1 MARPRL
7 TKTVRIKWAVMTDE
21 KYVSGP
27 GGKIAWTYDRKEA
40 EKTAKVV
47 GGRVVDADKLSS
59 AAWRAKHVTNRLRR
73 RARSKVSSR

>member
-1 MARPRL
+1 MRM

-21 KYVSGP
+21 KYISGP

-40 EKTAKVV
+40 EKHAKLL

-59 AAWRAKHVTNRLRR
+59 AKWRAAHVTKRLRAKATR
-73 RARSKVSSR
+73 